1 MSTELTSTSPLFQAD
16 ILSPICLPDRIL
28 DSPISTSVAVP
39 SQATVSGTVDDFLD
53 YSGFT
58 SPLVSGAFHH
68 SSLRLDPYLPEESS
82 RSRSLSPLTPLP
94 SPFVADIEVPPA
106 HLPTLSALSA
116 SHSRS
121 LSASMSSS
129 STSSDLSPSLSFLF
143 GPSFHSSVV
152 LPSSSFT
159 QVPVFPP
166 VSRSINNNPVRPL
179 VAPMANPIQMPL

>member
-53 YSGFT
+53 YLGFT
-58 SPLVSGAFHH
+58 SPLVPGAFHH

-106 HLPTLSALSA
+106 HYPHYPLYPLRIPDHYPLLCPHPRHRQIYPHHCPSCSVHRSTPLLFSLPP
-116 SHSRS
+116 HSLKS
-121 LSASMSSS
+121 LFFRPYPDQ
-129 STSSDLSPSLSFLF
+129 STII
-143 GPSFHSSVV
+143 
-152 LPSSSFT
+152 
-159 QVPVFPP
+159 QY
-166 VSRSINNNPVRPL
+166 
-179 VAPMANPIQMPL
+179 AP